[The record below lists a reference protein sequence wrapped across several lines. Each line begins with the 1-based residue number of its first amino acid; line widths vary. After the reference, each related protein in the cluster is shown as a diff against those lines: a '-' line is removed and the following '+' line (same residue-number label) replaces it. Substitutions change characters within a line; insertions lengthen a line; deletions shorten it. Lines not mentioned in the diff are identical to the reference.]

1 MKKRPDKVNILGK
14 EYTIKYFDKPSE
26 VDRNG
31 RKSVWGQVDFW
42 ERQIRVYDN
51 KTTLQ
56 DLWDTIIHE
65 ILHALIEELN
75 LDKNCLNNDRKKEEE
90 LVGLLAMGLIDVLFR
105 NDIIKFGK

>member
-1 MKKRPDKVNILGK
+1 MKQKPNKINILGR

-31 RKSVWGQVDFW
+31 RKSVWSQIDYW

-56 DLWDTIIHE
+56 DVWGTIIHE
-65 ILHALIEELN
+65 TLHSLIEEL
-75 LDKNCLNNDRKKEEE
+75 KLNKHCIENGKEEE
-90 LVGLLAMGLIDVLFR
+90 LVGLLAMGLTDVLFR
-105 NDIIKFGK
+105 NDIIKLEK